1 MWHEYSSKHIGAAQ
15 NFRARCVANQTTR
28 KNRETAA
35 GFSARRPFIEAQA
48 AAAAGLSVRRGAVY
62 ILCPIHRQDSG
73 PMTSDPIASVGLKQ
87 GPSGLAYWMAQVLAE
102 CRRAGRRFDA
112 EAVHDLRVALRRC
125 RSMADGM
132 MELDADPAWRKM
144 KRASRKLFRRLS
156 ALRDAQVM
164 MEWVQKLE
172 PEEDPVRRRVEEALK
187 ARELEGQA
195 KAKRALE
202 RFNRKDWR
210 RWSRGLPERARQVPP
225 DGLAFEHLAL
235 ERWNDA
241 QELHRRALRSRS
253 RVAYHRLRIGV
264 KRFRYTV
271 ENYLPARHREWGAEL
286 KKIQDLL
293 GEVHDLDMLRDVL
306 KPIARNCDREAF
318 GKWQARMEEARQ
330 SPLDQYRRRMVG
342 KESRWLVWRAG
353 LPEGKRLEE
362 AALAKLST
370 WAAFLT
376 PDFSHAQRVAELALQ
391 SFDGFRAAS
400 FHPLFREPRARR
412 ILHGAALLHDVG
424 HTKGRRGHHK
434 ASFRLI
440 RDLPPP
446 LGWTA
451 EEVGRMAL
459 VARYHRGAEPQEHHE
474 GYGALSPAER
484 QSVTWLAGVLRF
496 ADSLDSDHTGRVTRV
511 DVEITREAITM
522 WVGDS
527 GHGALAPDSWGGKR
541 HLLESLCRRP
551 VVVRGH
557 ELAPARSAD

>member
-1 MWHEYSSKHIGAAQ
+1 MAPDRI
-15 NFRARCVANQTTR
+15 R
-28 KNRETAA
+28 
-35 GFSARRPFIEAQA
+35 
-48 AAAAGLSVRRGAVY
+48 SV
-62 ILCPIHRQDSG
+62 S
-73 PMTSDPIASVGLKQ
+73 LKQ
-87 GPSGLAYWMAQVLAE
+87 GPRGLAYWMAQVLAE

-132 MELDADPAWRKM
+132 MELDADSAWRKM
-144 KRASRKLFRRLS
+144 KRASRKLFRSLS

-164 MEWVQKLE
+164 MEWARKLA
-172 PEEDPVRRRVEEALK
+172 PEEDPFRRRVEEAVK
-187 ARELEGQA
+187 AQELEGQA

-210 RWSRGLPERARQVPP
+210 RWSRSLPARARQVPP
-225 DGLAFEHLAL
+225 DGLAFQHLAL
-235 ERWNDA
+235 ERWREA
-241 QELHRRALRSRS
+241 HELHRRALRSRS

-271 ENYLPARHREWGAEL
+271 ENFLPSCHREWGAEL

-293 GEVHDLDMLRDVL
+293 GEVHDLDMLREVL
-306 KPIARNCDREAF
+306 KPITRNGNREVF
-318 GKWQARMEEARQ
+318 RKWQARIEEARQ
-330 SPLDQYRRRMVG
+330 SPLEQYRRRTVG
-342 KESRWLVWRAG
+342 KESQWLVWRAG
-353 LPEGKRLEE
+353 LPQGERLEE
-362 AALAKLST
+362 AAMAKLST

-376 PDFSHAQRVAELALQ
+376 PDFPHARRVAGLALQ
-391 SFDGFRAAS
+391 IFDGFRAAS
-400 FHPLFREPRARR
+400 FHPLFREPRMRR

-424 HTKGRRGHHK
+424 QARGRRGHHK

-459 VARYHRGAEPQEHHE
+459 VARYHRGAEPEEHHE
-474 GYGALSPAER
+474 GYGSLAPADR

-496 ADSLDSDHTGRVTRV
+496 ADSLDIDHTGRVTRV
-511 DVEITREAITM
+511 QVEISREAITM

-527 GHGALAPDSWGGKR
+527 GHGAPAPDSGGGKR